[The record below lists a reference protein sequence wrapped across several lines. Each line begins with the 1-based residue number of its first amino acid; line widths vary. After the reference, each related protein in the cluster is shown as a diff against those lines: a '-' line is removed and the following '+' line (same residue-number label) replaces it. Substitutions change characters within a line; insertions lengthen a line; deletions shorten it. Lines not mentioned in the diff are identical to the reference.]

1 MSHHTQ
7 CPLKFYLFLFLF
19 FFKKGSFA
27 DHRCFPSEK
36 VKVLEVF
43 KAPKTMMS
51 LAYFLHSISWF
62 GLEYEGK
69 KEARSHRVK
78 VIQGL
83 KSRSG
88 R

>member
-1 MSHHTQ
+1 
-7 CPLKFYLFLFLF
+7 
-19 FFKKGSFA
+19 
-27 DHRCFPSEK
+27 